1 MTRKFCVASARK
13 SSRSPRPTFRDFFF
27 VRCDGGTKKALP
39 KKRAWVACAHN
50 VAHSFFG
57 EVQPSWLTK
66 LVLFEAP
73 LPPLVHFALLWLGEL
88 CVRGQLFASEPP
100 TFVLLNSAQH
110 DISLKSTLNSSV
122 NLFFLASQVLFC
134 SFLSIEKQST
144 VDPSAD
150 LCFVASQMWICVD
163 LEKTTAR
170 KLRDWTNVDP
180 RQNVHF

>member
-27 VRCDGGTKKALP
+27 VRCDGGAKKALP

-134 SFLSIEKQST
+134 SFRPFNGPLAPRHELA
-144 VDPSAD
+144 VHPLRRRAHGAD
-150 LCFVASQMWICVD
+150 TC
-163 LEKTTAR
+163 AR
-170 KLRDWTNVDP
+170 LPTN
-180 RQNVHF
+180 